1 MRILSVLLVVSAALL
16 SAADLRAQD
25 VSAAPSYG
33 DVRLAEGFVPDPV
46 AKALTAGGSI
56 EVDVGEC
63 GYGFVASAP
72 DVDLYYDTSG
82 GTDLYVYVQSDD
94 DTTLLVNLP
103 DGSWVCDDDGFEGRS
118 PLVVIPEAPAGL
130 YDLWVGTY
138 GDEMVAAALLI
149 SERDPSLKAK
159 K

>member
-1 MRILSVLLVVSAALL
+1 MRIAPALLVVSTVALA
-16 SAADLRAQD
+16 AADLHGQD
-25 VSAAPSYG
+25 AAAAPGYG
-33 DVRLAEGFVPDPV
+33 DVRVAEGFVPDPV

-82 GTDLYVYVQSDD
+82 GTALYIYVQSED

-103 DGSWVCDDDGFEGRS
+103 DGSWVCNDDGFEGRS
-118 PLVVIPEAPAGL
+118 PLVAIPDAPPGL
-130 YDLWVGTY
+130 YDIWVGTY

-149 SERDPSLKAK
+149 SERDPSVKAK

>member
-1 MRILSVLLVVSAALL
+1 MPKAPVLLTLLATVLFAAGVH
-16 SAADLRAQD
+16 AQD
-25 VSAAPSYG
+25 VSAPPSYG
-33 DVRLAEGFVPDPV
+33 DVRVAEGFVPDPV

-56 EVDVGEC
+56 EVAVEEC

-82 GTDLYVYVQSDD
+82 GTALYVYVQSDD

-103 DGSWVCDDDGFEGRS
+103 DGSWVCDDDGFQGRS
-118 PLVVIPEAPAGL
+118 PLVVIRDAPSGL
-130 YDLWVGTY
+130 YDIWVGTY

-149 SERDPSLKAK
+149 SERDPTVKAK
-159 K
+159 Q